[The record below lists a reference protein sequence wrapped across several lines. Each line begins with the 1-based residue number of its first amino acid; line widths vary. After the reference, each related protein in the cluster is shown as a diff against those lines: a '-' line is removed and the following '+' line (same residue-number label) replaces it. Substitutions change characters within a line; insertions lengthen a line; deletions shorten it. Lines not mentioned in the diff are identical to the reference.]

1 MEILIATNNEAKRKE
16 IQEILTEYEII
27 TLKQANL
34 NIKIKEDKNTFEE
47 NALKKAVE
55 IYNKTKIP
63 CIADDSG
70 ICIEEYEGW
79 PGVKTARFLGEDK
92 STAEYASQRNEYIIE
107 KMKKLPKE
115 RRKVSYITVIAYF
128 NGKEKYIEKAKI
140 EGYISEKPRGEN
152 GFGFDEIFELKNG
165 KTLAELTAKEK
176 NEISS
181 RKIALEKI
189 KRYIK

>member
-79 PGVKTARFLGEDK
+79 PGVKTARFL
-92 STAEYASQRNEYIIE
+92 
-107 KMKKLPKE
+107 MVKKN
-115 RRKVSYITVIAYF
+115 I
-128 NGKEKYIEKAKI
+128 
-140 EGYISEKPRGEN
+140 
-152 GFGFDEIFELKNG
+152 
-165 KTLAELTAKEK
+165 
-176 NEISS
+176 
-181 RKIALEKI
+181 
-189 KRYIK
+189 